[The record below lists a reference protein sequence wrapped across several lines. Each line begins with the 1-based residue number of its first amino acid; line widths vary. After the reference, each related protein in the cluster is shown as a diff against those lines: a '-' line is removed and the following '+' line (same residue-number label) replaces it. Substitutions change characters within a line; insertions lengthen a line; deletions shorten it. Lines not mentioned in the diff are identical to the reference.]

1 MLESLDS
8 ITQLCNEVLKNKVD
22 NKTNEINNFKASCSS
37 LAEQISDDKLI
48 ETKVEQLFFDP
59 MNCRFSTVLLR
70 ALKI

>member
-59 MNCRFSTVLLR
+59 MNCIFSTILFR